1 MDQRLKMTN
10 MPINIF
16 LGATCV
22 SVFSR
27 SATLLSKKLWEV
39 CILNGVTNNCYN
51 IRLNV
56 SFIYSFGGVGRRVC
70 ILNILAINIPLCQD
84 KWLKQWI

>member
-1 MDQRLKMTN
+1 MTN
-10 MPINIF
+10 TPINVF

-22 SVFSR
+22 SVFSG

-39 CILNGVTNNCYN
+39 CIQDVVTNYCCN

-56 SFIYSFGGVGRRVC
+56 SFIYSFWGEGRTIY
-70 ILNILAINIPLCQD
+70 ILNSLAINIPLCQD
-84 KWLKQWI
+84 KWLKWWL

>member
-1 MDQRLKMTN
+1 MTN
-10 MPINIF
+10 TPINVF

-27 SATLLSKKLWEV
+27 SATLLSKKLKEV
-39 CILNGVTNNCYN
+39 CIQDVVANYWCN

-56 SFIYSFGGVGRRVC
+56 SFIYSFGGEGRIIY
-70 ILNILAINIPLCQD
+70 ILNSLAINTPLCKD
-84 KWLKQWI
+84 KWLKQWL